1 MSLGSWP
8 PLSYLENRMLRPN
21 GGFGNLNL
29 AINIGL
35 RKCASS
41 ILFAVRRDENAS
53 GNLSSPFYAIRVL
66 EKHLKYFK

>member
-8 PLSYLENRMLRPN
+8 PLGYPENRMLRPN

-41 ILFAVRRDENAS
+41 ILFAIKRDENAS
-53 GNLSSPFYAIRVL
+53 GNLFGPFYTIRENV
-66 EKHLKYFK
+66 KQRGW